1 MEQTTGTLNNV
12 PLICDNVSKEFDSFD
27 GSGKNEVLKDI
38 SFQVE
43 KNEFLVL
50 FGPGQ

>member
-1 MEQTTGTLNNV
+1 MESTAGTLNNV
-12 PLICDNVSKEFDSFD
+12 PLICDNVSKEFDSYD

-43 KNEFLVL
+43 KNVWT
-50 FGPGQ
+50 GTVR